1 MKSRLFFILLVLI
14 TTGALFFLSNRASP
28 LNGIENSLF
37 LTSVFVGTITCLS
50 LALGSLASIGI
61 VICTRSAAIPIITVS
76 AFSDIDTSLKV
87 ALIIFSSLHL
97 TMFSQKLLSSFAT
110 DTGAER
116 EDVFLLTT
124 PISITIAITFSFVVS
139 WSAIIQCIN
148 LIRNSNTIGALLLG
162 ILPLLFFAFF
172 VPYALKI
179 PLRRCVIVPHGIVI
193 ADYITLTD
201 TVLLPLSKIKSIQLE
216 NKVDIKNLDSNNVY
230 TNSLTKIS
238 NVINI
243 SLNEKTDSLILRR
256 SVNESERINVEE
268 IYLSLAQ
275 SKLFFS
281 HFYKRFHKVEPEEL
295 TLAKERIIEKQ
306 LGIETAPRS
315 DSPLPSWRNRK
326 KNG

>member
-1 MKSRLFFILLVLI
+1 
-14 TTGALFFLSNRASP
+14 
-28 LNGIENSLF
+28 
-37 LTSVFVGTITCLS
+37 
-50 LALGSLASIGI
+50 
-61 VICTRSAAIPIITVS
+61 
-76 AFSDIDTSLKV
+76 
-87 ALIIFSSLHL
+87 
-97 TMFSQKLLSSFAT
+97 
-110 DTGAER
+110 
-116 EDVFLLTT
+116 
-124 PISITIAITFSFVVS
+124 
-139 WSAIIQCIN
+139 
-148 LIRNSNTIGALLLG
+148 
-162 ILPLLFFAFF
+162 
-172 VPYALKI
+172 
-179 PLRRCVIVPHGIVI
+179 LRRCVIVPHGIVI